1 MEEVKKQEME
11 SLFCPY
17 EQALEL
23 KDLGFD
29 KRCFTTYTPKHLGNE
44 LSNPFNID
52 LDEFNELKSSF
63 TLINLPNKAFVKN
76 SECVNC
82 VSAPLWQ
89 QAFDWFRQEHGLYS
103 HVRESYAFDNT
114 LEFVTQINGSYVN
127 HGIEDKP
134 INRFETYEE
143 AELEC
148 LKKLIEIVKEQ
159 NVK

>member
-1 MEEVKKQEME
+1 MEKQFIPSE
-11 SLFCPY
+11 L
-17 EQALEL
+17 ALEL
-23 KDLGFD
+23 KELGFD

-89 QAFDWFRQEHGLYS
+89 QAFDWFRDTLL
-103 HVRESYAFDNT
+103 FDSWVT
-114 LEFVTQINGSYVN
+114 PYWFIDGEFKQKRYTFS
-127 HGIEDKP
+127 IEPSNNFDEYFDCKA
-134 INRFETYEE
+134 EDYDTYEE
-143 AELEC
+143 ARLEC
-148 LKKLIEIVKEQ
+148 LKKLIEIVK
-159 NVK
+159 NDK